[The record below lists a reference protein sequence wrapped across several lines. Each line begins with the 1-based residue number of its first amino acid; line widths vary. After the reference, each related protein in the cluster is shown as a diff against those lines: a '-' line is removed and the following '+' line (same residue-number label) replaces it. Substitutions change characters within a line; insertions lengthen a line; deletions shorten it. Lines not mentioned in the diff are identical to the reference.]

1 MLAAPT
7 VTSVT
12 PFGVVGATVTVDGT
26 NFNTATQVSFVS
38 RATSVSTPGTS
49 LHIVNNSQ
57 LTVTVPS
64 LALGTY
70 DVHVVN
76 PDGTSPLDP
85 TTDTFTAVNPAVVA
99 ATHFTST
106 PLLSSLSTLD
116 VTSTAD
122 FTPTGSL
129 FVQTTNGVA
138 TISYTGVTATSFI
151 NCTVVSGDP
160 FNVGASDTTGTLDL
174 AHPAV
179 YQATNTKF
187 NYTIQNQTNLTD
199 SAQTTVTYAMFWS
212 SATDPGVFY
221 YLDSSNPD
229 GSDGKFAPV
238 TNLGAGGVLP
248 TYTTTVSG
256 GMSTISLPYIP
267 INSARFV
274 FGVGT
279 APHLVVTAGNAV
291 STPDPTTTSSIYD
304 FIEAT
309 VDASGAD
316 NSVPLALRFLPTVN
330 INTSQVDQFGFPIT
344 LTGMNN
350 DNGTP
355 VLTSVGVTNS
365 SNVARDAIFSEYSSL
380 YPAGTAYGSLV
391 IPSSD
396 PTQPYRILNP
406 GKATITTSDAL
417 GYVFDSTIQQLFE
430 GALPDLTLTSGVNGQ
445 TYTSTRTTVSGYN
458 VLQFS
463 GPGISP
469 VNVYEPFFS
478 TNAPSPSSLSPVS
491 YAGKPAKPS
500 WLTSASETPGQ
511 MVFGND
517 GVFGDAGLQP
527 GLDATQQAILADL
540 ENQIVAALNRGVA
553 TTYSTTADWQNSAHF
568 YADGQVSNLYA
579 KFLHT
584 QAINGT
590 PIFIDGKAYAIA
602 YDDQGGQN
610 PSLVLLNQSGVTT
623 TFGPWLAS
631 SDQNSDFVKAVYQS
645 VLDRAADTAGLNYW
659 LGLLTAGTSRY
670 DVSLGIVGSV
680 EGRTDYIQGLY
691 MDLLNRTGDTE
702 AVDYFLGLY
711 TAGATDAQV
720 KSIIFGSPEYFELH
734 GSSNSGYLDGLYLDE
749 LSRSPDSVG
758 FAYFSQLLSQGTS
771 RTDVAAMVIG
781 SLEGEQDTV
790 ESYYESY
797 LARPADP
804 GGLSYWTG
812 QLQENNNDELVQA
825 GILGSE
831 EYYLRA

>member
-1 MLAAPT
+1 M
-7 VTSVT
+7 TSVT
-12 PFGVVGATVTVDGT
+12 PFGVDGAAITVDGT
-26 NFNTATQVSFVS
+26 NFSTATHVNFVS
-38 RATSVSTPGTS
+38 RATSVSTPGLS
-49 LHIVNNSQ
+49 LQIVGNSE
-57 LTVTVPS
+57 LTITVPS
-64 LALGTY
+64 LALGSY
-70 DVHVVN
+70 DVRVVN

-106 PLLSSLSTLD
+106 PLLSSLTTLD

-122 FTPTGSL
+122 FTHTGSL

-138 TISYTGVTATSFI
+138 TISYTGVTATSFTG
-151 NCTVVSGDP
+151 CTVVSGDP
-160 FNVGASDTTGTLDL
+160 FHVGASDTTGTLDL

-187 NYTIQNQTNLTD
+187 NYTLQNQTNLPD
-199 SAQTTVTYAMFWS
+199 AAQNTITYAMFWS
-212 SATDPGVFY
+212 SAANPGVSY
-221 YLDSSNPD
+221 YLNSSNPD
-229 GSDGKFAPV
+229 GSDGEFSPV
-238 TNLGAGGVLP
+238 TDLGAGGVLP
-248 TYTTTVSG
+248 TYTTIASG
-256 GMSTISLPYIP
+256 GTVAISLPYMP
-267 INSARFV
+267 INAARFV

-279 APHLVVTAGNAV
+279 APHLVVTSGNAV
-291 STPDPTTTSSIYD
+291 STPDPTTTNSIYD

-316 NSVPLALRFLPTVN
+316 NSVPLSLRFLPTVN

-350 DNGTP
+350 NNGTP
-355 VLTSVGVTNS
+355 VTTSVGVTLS
-365 SNVARDAIFSEYSSL
+365 TNVARDAIFSEYSSL
-380 YPAGTAYGSLV
+380 HPSGSDPYGSLV
-391 IPSSD
+391 IASGD

-445 TYTSTRTTVSGYN
+445 TYTSTRTTVSGYK

-463 GPGISP
+463 GPDISP

-491 YAGKPAKPS
+491 YAGRPAKPS
-500 WLTSASETPGQ
+500 WLTAASETPGQ

-517 GVFGDAGLQP
+517 GVFADAGLQP
-527 GLDATQQAILADL
+527 GLSSLQQQILADL

-553 TTYSTTADWQNSAHF
+553 TAYTTTADWQNPNYF

-579 KFLHT
+579 KFLHK
-584 QAINGT
+584 QAISGT

-602 YDDQGGQN
+602 YDDQAGQN

-623 TFGPWLAS
+623 TFGPWQAAA
-631 SDQNSDFVKAVYQS
+631 DQNSNFVKAVYQS

-691 MDLLNRTGDTE
+691 MDLLNRTGDAV

-720 KSIIFGSPEYFELH
+720 KSIIFGSSEYFELH
-734 GSSNSGYLDGLYLDE
+734 GGSNSGFLDGLYLDE
-749 LSRSPDSVG
+749 LSRSPDSDG

-790 ESYYESY
+790 ESYYEAY

-812 QLQENNNDELVQA
+812 QLQQDNNDELVQA